1 MAAEPTAN
9 LRDRAEDHLRFI
21 RDAMGRG
28 AAFTCVP
35 GRGGVAMGAVGAAA
49 AVLAARSGSP
59 RAWLAIWV
67 AAGVLAFGIGVV
79 AILRKSRHA
88 DHRPAGSAARRF
100 ALALLPPLVAGAA
113 LTAGLAREGSY
124 ALMAGMWL
132 LFYGCAVV
140 GAGVSSVPVVPA
152 FGGALVALGL
162 AALLWPGAGDAL
174 LGVGFGAGH
183 VASGLIIARRHGG

>member
-1 MAAEPTAN
+1 MAAEPMAS
-9 LRDRAEDHLRFI
+9 LKDRAEDDLKFI

-35 GRGGVAMGAVGAAA
+35 GRGGVAMGAVGAVAA
-49 AVLAARSGSP
+49 LLGSRTGSP

-67 AAGVLAFGIGVV
+67 AAGALAFGIGV
-79 AILRKSRHA
+79 ATMLRKARHF

-113 LTAGLAREGSY
+113 LTAALVRAGSS
-124 ALMAGMWL
+124 ALLPAVWL
-132 LFYGCAVV
+132 LLYGCAVV

-152 FGGALVALGL
+152 FGGALVVFGL
-162 AALLWPGAGDAL
+162 AALLLPDAGNAL

-183 VASGLIIARRHGG
+183 VATGLIVARRHGG

>member
-9 LRDRAEDHLRFI
+9 LKERAENDLKFI

-49 AVLAARSGSP
+49 AALAPRAGSP
-59 RAWLAIWV
+59 RVWLAVWV
-67 AAGVLAFGIGVV
+67 AAGAVAFGIGVV
-79 AILRKSRHA
+79 AILRKARRG

-100 ALALLPPLVAGAA
+100 VLVLLPPLVAGAA
-113 LTAGLAREGSY
+113 LTAALARAGSY
-124 ALMAGMWL
+124 ALLPAVWL

-140 GAGVSSVPVVPA
+140 GAGVSSVPVVPI
-152 FGGALVALGL
+152 FGGSLVALGL
-162 AALLWPGAGDAL
+162 AALLLPAAGDVL
-174 LGVGFGAGH
+174 LGLGFGAGH
-183 VASGLIIARRHGG
+183 FATGLVVARRYGG

>member
-9 LRDRAEDHLRFI
+9 LKDRAEDDLRFI

-35 GRGGVAMGAVGAAA
+35 GRGGVAMGAVGAFA
-49 AVLAARSGSP
+49 AVLASRAGSP

-67 AAGVLAFGIGVV
+67 AAGAVAFGIGV
-79 AILRKSRHA
+79 ATLLRKARRF
-88 DHRPAGSAARRF
+88 DHRPASSAARRF

-113 LTAGLAREGSY
+113 LTAALARAGSY
-124 ALMAGMWL
+124 TLLPAVWL
-132 LFYGCAVV
+132 LLYGCAVV
-140 GAGVSSVPVVPA
+140 GAGVSSVPVVPL

-162 AALLWPGAGDAL
+162 AALLLPGAGDAL
-174 LGVGFGAGH
+174 LGLGFGAGH
-183 VASGLIIARRHGG
+183 VATGLVVARRHGG